1 MPVNSSCWDTHV
13 IHYKTECSAGSLA
26 KDLQRIY
33 VRGLKARRNSMLC
46 CTSSAMLLTALFCG
60 GLAQEVP
67 NKHSWWHI
75 VSFGETEQRQLLAN
89 VRDGTSGV
97 WSEMIPEMML
107 GRAVSCSYEFQ
118 LCIFAGQKYIHA
130 LASMPDHVSWQ
141 K

>member
-1 MPVNSSCWDTHV
+1 V

-33 VRGLKARRNSMLC
+33 VRSLKARRNSMLC

-60 GLAQEVP
+60 GLAQDVP
-67 NKHSWWHI
+67 IKHSWWHI

-97 WSEMIPEMML
+97 WSEMML

>member
-1 MPVNSSCWDTHV
+1 
-13 IHYKTECSAGSLA
+13 
-26 KDLQRIY
+26 
-33 VRGLKARRNSMLC
+33 
-46 CTSSAMLLTALFCG
+46 MLLTALFCG
-60 GLAQEVP
+60 GLAQDVP
-67 NKHSWWHI
+67 IKHSWWHI

-97 WSEMIPEMML
+97 WSEMML